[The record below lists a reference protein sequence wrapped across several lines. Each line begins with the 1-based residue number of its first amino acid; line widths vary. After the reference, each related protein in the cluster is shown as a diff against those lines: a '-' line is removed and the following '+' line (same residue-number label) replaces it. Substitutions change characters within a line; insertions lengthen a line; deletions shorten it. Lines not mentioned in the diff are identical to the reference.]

1 MEINLYRELNFLY
14 CIYASE
20 LPSVSSLYFILYINF
35 WTKSS
40 SHKLGGEDSLFLQ
53 HSSSTRVRRGQVVLT
68 HSANIISPYYYKE
81 RHTTPRLNIISSP
94 RGSSDRSP
102 CSPAWGISVKIYVI
116 DCVHTSDPQY
126 HTSQM
131 LLPPVET
138 NSHSFSF
145 KFCLDPQTTCFSGRF
160 LQTARNS
167 WKM

>member
-68 HSANIISPYYYKE
+68 HSANIISPYCYKE

-102 CSPAWGISVKIYVI
+102 CSPAWGISVKIQ
-116 DCVHTSDPQY
+116 DLRDWLCSH
-126 HTSQM
+126 
-131 LLPPVET
+131 LWPPISYFSNASST
-138 NSHSFSF
+138 CRNKQSFIF
-145 KFCLDPQTTCFSGRF
+145 F
-160 LQTARNS
+160 
-167 WKM
+167 